1 VFRGRTAE
9 PGYRADPGAREM
21 LDRLAAETGGE
32 VFSEDELT
40 AAVHRLPQ
48 LVGTGPSVVQGE
60 RRRDVAL
67 APPLAAAAF
76 LPLALL
82 LWRRDR

>member
-1 VFRGRTAE
+1 
-9 PGYRADPGAREM
+9 
-21 LDRLAAETGGE
+21 
-32 VFSEDELT
+32 VFSEDDLT